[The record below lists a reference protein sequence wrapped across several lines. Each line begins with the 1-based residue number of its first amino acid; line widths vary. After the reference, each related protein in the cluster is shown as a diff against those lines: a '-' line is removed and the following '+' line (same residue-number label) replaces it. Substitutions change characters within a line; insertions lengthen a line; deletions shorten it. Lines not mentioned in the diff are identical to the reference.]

1 MKVVCIDNNTLSGK
15 LIKGL
20 TGKTYDIDLM
30 GETSEQYY
38 DKDDTNNVYRIVDDS
53 GQKNW
58 YNDEVLLP
66 LGKYRDLKLKELGI

>member
-1 MKVVCIDNNTLSGK
+1 MIDIQPAQNVSGK

-20 TGKTYDIDLM
+20 TVGKTYDIDLM

-38 DKDDTNNVYRIVDDS
+38 DKGDTNKVYRIVDDS

-66 LGKYRDLKLKELGI
+66 LEKYRDLKLKELGV